1 MVCQQ
6 CVNVTN
12 NGLVI
17 IFALCIGLL
26 IVELEL
32 WKVITELKEELK
44 KITTLIPLSCKRNEF
59 FKYTYV
65 FIYLKYLLSFIVSYS
80 M

>member
-6 CVNVTN
+6 CVNLTN
-12 NGLVI
+12 NDLVI
-17 IFALCIGLL
+17 MFALRIGLL
-26 IVELEL
+26 IVEFEL
-32 WKVITELKEELK
+32 WKVITELKEEWK
-44 KITTLIPLSCKRNEF
+44 KITTLIPSSCNRNEC

-65 FIYLKYLLSFIVSYS
+65 FIYLKYLLSFIASCS